1 MDLREILRENK
12 PDVADSTIKTYYL
25 TLKGLFDKAFSGE
38 MSMAKFNDT
47 ETIDDF
53 LTDKSPVSQRNY
65 YNALFV
71 LTKNP
76 TYREKFTKASDIIRA
91 ETSKQ
96 VKTETQEENWIE
108 PQEIISKMASLKKE
122 VALLYKK
129 ETKTMDDLQYIQQYI
144 LLCLL
149 GGQYIDTRRSKDFY
163 DFKIKNIDKKKD
175 NYLQKNVMHFNSYK
189 TAGTYGLQKTDVPKP
204 LMTILRKWIKANPT
218 EYLLFDSKE
227 QPLTAITL
235 NQRFKKLFGRN
246 ASTNLLRHTHM
257 SDKYSES
264 QAEAKHTYDEIA
276 KTMQKMGSSAN
287 MATTYIKH

>member
-1 MDLREILRENK
+1 MELKAILRENK
-12 PDVADSTIKTYYL
+12 PDVADSTINTYYL
-25 TLKGLFDKAFSGE
+25 TLKGLFDKVFSGE
-38 MSMAKFNDT
+38 MTMDKFNDT
-47 ETIDDF
+47 EAINNF
-53 LTDKSPVSQRNY
+53 LSDKSPVSKRNY
-65 YNALFV
+65 STALFV

-76 TYREKFTKASDIIRA
+76 IYREKFMEASNIIRA

-96 VKTETQEENWIE
+96 VKTDSQEENWIE
-108 PQEIISKMASLKKE
+108 TEEIKSKLASLKKE

-129 ETKTMDDLQYIQQYI
+129 ENKTMDDLQYIQQYI

-149 GGQYIDTRRSKDFY
+149 GGQYIETRRSKDFY
-163 DFKIKNIDKKKD
+163 DFKIRNIDKQKD

-204 LMTILRKWIKANPT
+204 LMTILRKWIKVNPT

-257 SDKYSES
+257 TDKYADS